1 MWADCTVYIIY
12 INTILSLH
20 ANVILGLYYPVGWG
34 SSHTRKLRIRFVLEI
49 INTDLHGSQLCVGY
63 LGRGNK
69 VANASIGAFV
79 TLHQSLERLLVEHI
93 ATVEITGV
101 VVVVKGR
108 RERKKERREKGS
120 RDIKG
125 KR

>member
-34 SSHTRKLRIRFVLEI
+34 SSHTRQFHIELLIEGVHA
-49 INTDLHGSQLCVGY
+49 DLHGSQLCVGY

-69 VANASIGAFV
+69 VANASIDAFV
-79 TLHQSLERLLVEHI
+79 TLHQSLKRLLVDHGATGVI
-93 ATVEITGV
+93 AGV
-101 VVVVKGR
+101 VVIMKGR
-108 RERKKERREKGS
+108 REREK
-120 RDIKG
+120 
-125 KR
+125 